1 MYKHNK
7 RRWEDVGAGDAPGVD
22 GERVGETVS
31 ALYASRRAGAR
42 SSAVTGSHASVR
54 ERGFSSDAGYRCAR
68 RWLVRVRGLVDVRE
82 GGVRERTMVV

>member
-1 MYKHNK
+1 MYKHNR
-7 RRWEDVGAGDAPGVD
+7 RRWEDMGAGDAPGVD

-31 ALYASRRAGAR
+31 ALSAASGRRRALR
-42 SSAVTGSHASVR
+42 VTGSHASVR

-68 RWLVRVRGLVDVRE
+68 RWVVRVRGLVDVRE